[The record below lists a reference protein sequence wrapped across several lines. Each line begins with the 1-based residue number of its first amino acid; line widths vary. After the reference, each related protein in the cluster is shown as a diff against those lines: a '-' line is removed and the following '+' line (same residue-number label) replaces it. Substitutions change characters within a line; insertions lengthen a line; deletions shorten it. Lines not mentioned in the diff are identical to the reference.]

1 MNIGIG
7 ISINN
12 PAPLAGGYTPSAGA
26 AAWREDIIG
35 RSGSISDNVLQAF
48 DENIFTPGASILAAH
63 HAMWVYINKSNNIAA
78 RVSLECNDIF
88 SSFVSSPTF
97 DDEGVKSSGTSY
109 VNLNFNPN
117 GVIDKD
123 NCILW
128 FIVKDPTFNAT
139 TRTMGCLDVPSQR
152 FELYEENGSANAFLN
167 STGFTTNTNTV
178 TSGNVIIH
186 GKRVN
191 ATQQSCGINSNVQ
204 TGSENSTAVPNLN
217 MFLLTSNFNG
227 TPLGDYCTKYVKA
240 CGIANGSINPTEI
253 LTMVNNL
260 ESALSAL

>member
-12 PAPLAGGYTPSAGA
+12 PAPLAAGYTPSAGA

-48 DENIFTPGASILAAH
+48 DDNIFTPGASILAAH

-78 RVSLECNDIF
+78 RVSLEGNDIF

-109 VNLNFNPN
+109 VDTNFNPN
-117 GVIDKD
+117 GIVAQNDVIV
-123 NCILW
+123 W
-128 FIVKDPTFNAT
+128 AIVDAPAFSSTVRIFGSVAATERLDINEISGNAAVFVNT
-139 TRTMGCLDVPSQR
+139 NDI
-152 FELYEENGSANAFLN
+152 ALN
-167 STGFTTNTNTV
+167 SNTV
-178 TSGNVIIH
+178 TTGNVLIY
-186 GKRVN
+186 GKRSN
-191 ATQQSCGINSNVQ
+191 GTQQTAGINSSAV
-204 TGSENSTAVPNLN
+204 TSSSNSVAVPNYN
-217 MFLLTSNFNG
+217 MYLLTTNNAG
-227 TPLGDYCTKYVKA
+227 TPNGDYCVNYVKA
-240 CGIANGSINPTEI
+240 CGVSDASIDPTEI